1 MKIIVC
7 VDNKG
12 GVMFNRRRQSQDRV
26 LREHILEMTSGHALW
41 MNSYS
46 AKMFGDHSGIIV
58 TEDFLDRA
66 SEDDFC
72 FIEDV
77 SITGKEHTVKEI
89 ILFRWNR
96 TYPADVHFNI
106 PAEPEYKLTET
117 CDFAGSYH
125 EKITKEVYVI

>member
-72 FIEDV
+72 FMEPGRSTQLRKLSFSDGIGPTRRMCI
-77 SITGKEHTVKEI
+77 SISLPSPNT
-89 ILFRWNR
+89 N
-96 TYPADVHFNI
+96 
-106 PAEPEYKLTET
+106 
-117 CDFAGSYH
+117 
-125 EKITKEVYVI
+125 